1 MKDYDDKKNFR
12 VGDLVMNTYPYT
24 SLHGQVGLVMG
35 IDRLGDVQVMYN
47 KQVYRLVSTCLEVVS
62 EAR

>member
-1 MKDYDDKKNFR
+1 VKP
-12 VGDLVMNTYPYT
+12 GDLVMNTYDKPYT
-24 SLHGQVGLVMG
+24 SHRGEIGLVVG
-35 IDRLGDVQVMYN
+35 IDRLGDVLVMYN